1 MIQLNSWFYVN
12 RLTLNTTKTSFTIFR
27 STKKKLA
34 NLPNKI
40 DFLNFSI
47 NRTTSIKFLGIT
59 LDEHLTWKQH
69 INEVCNKL
77 KSLFHI
83 FYNIRRYLSRENMKT
98 LYYTLIYSRIKY
110 GLSVYGQ
117 AGKTKLHKIQVLQN
131 KLMKVLSSKKFRY
144 STDMLHNEFE
154 ILKVEDML
162 KQEVVTFVFNYFNDS
177 LPSVFDNY
185 YETLASTHGINT
197 RHGSSLIRKIKHKT
211 DIAAHSI
218 KIQGAELWN
227 RLDVN
232 LKSISNVKTFR
243 KKYKFSIIPY
253 CE

>member
-1 MIQLNSWFYVN
+1 
-12 RLTLNTTKTSFTIFR
+12 
-27 STKKKLA
+27 
-34 NLPNKI
+34 
-40 DFLNFSI
+40 
-47 NRTTSIKFLGIT
+47 
-59 LDEHLTWKQH
+59 
-69 INEVCNKL
+69 
-77 KSLFHI
+77 
-83 FYNIRRYLSRENMKT
+83 
-98 LYYTLIYSRIKY
+98 
-110 GLSVYGQ
+110 
-117 AGKTKLHKIQVLQN
+117 
-131 KLMKVLSSKKFRY
+131 
-144 STDMLHNEFE
+144 MLHNEFE
-154 ILKVEDML
+154 ILKVEDMV

-197 RHGSSLIRKIKHKT
+197 RHGSSLIRKIKHKA

>member
-1 MIQLNSWFYVN
+1 M
-12 RLTLNTTKTSFTIFR
+12 
-27 STKKKLA
+27 
-34 NLPNKI
+34 
-40 DFLNFSI
+40 
-47 NRTTSIKFLGIT
+47 GIT
-59 LDEHLTWKQH
+59 LDEHLTWNQH

-98 LYYTLIYSRIKY
+98 LYYTLVYSRIKY

-154 ILKVEDML
+154 ILKVEVML
-162 KQEVVTFVFNYFNDS
+162 KQEVVTFVFDYFNDS

-185 YETLASTHGINT
+185 FETLASTHGINT
-197 RHGSSLIRKIKHKT
+197 RHGSSLIQKIN
-211 DIAAHSI
+211 I
-218 KIQGAELWN
+218 KL
-227 RLDVN
+227 
-232 LKSISNVKTFR
+232 T
-243 KKYKFSIIPY
+243 
-253 CE
+253 

>member
-1 MIQLNSWFYVN
+1 MWCTSRLCSWSFFFVLFINDLPNCCPLGKVRIFADDTNIFFHCDNIEVLKSTAKSIMIQLNSWFYIN

-131 KLMKVLSSKKFRY
+131 KLMKVLSSKKFR
-144 STDMLHNEFE
+144 
-154 ILKVEDML
+154 
-162 KQEVVTFVFNYFNDS
+162 
-177 LPSVFDNY
+177 
-185 YETLASTHGINT
+185 
-197 RHGSSLIRKIKHKT
+197 
-211 DIAAHSI
+211 
-218 KIQGAELWN
+218 
-227 RLDVN
+227 
-232 LKSISNVKTFR
+232 
-243 KKYKFSIIPY
+243 
-253 CE
+253 

>member
-1 MIQLNSWFYVN
+1 
-12 RLTLNTTKTSFTIFR
+12 
-27 STKKKLA
+27 
-34 NLPNKI
+34 
-40 DFLNFSI
+40 
-47 NRTTSIKFLGIT
+47 
-59 LDEHLTWKQH
+59 
-69 INEVCNKL
+69 
-77 KSLFHI
+77 
-83 FYNIRRYLSRENMKT
+83 MKT
-98 LYYTLIYSRIKY
+98 LYYTLVYSRIKY

-117 AGKTKLHKIQVLQN
+117 AGKTKLHKIQVLQS

-154 ILKVEDML
+154 ILKVEDMV

-253 CE
+253 HE